1 MKFKELTNVVT
12 ADELVDLEILGE
24 SYPEEFSFGDIIK
37 KYPRISEYKVVSIG
51 SAYRSTDSNAKL
63 YIEVTE

>member
-12 ADELVDLEILGE
+12 VDELVDLEILGE
-24 SYPEEFSFGDIIK
+24 SYPEEFLFGDITK

-51 SAYRSTDSNAKL
+51 SAYRSTDSDTKL
-63 YIEVTE
+63 YIEVTK